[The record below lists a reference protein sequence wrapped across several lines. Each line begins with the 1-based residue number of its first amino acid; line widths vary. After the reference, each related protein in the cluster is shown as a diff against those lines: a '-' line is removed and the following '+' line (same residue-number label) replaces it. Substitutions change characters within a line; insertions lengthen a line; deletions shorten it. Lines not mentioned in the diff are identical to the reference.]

1 MLIKNGFVNLMR
13 DYCLKVFKIDML
25 KKVFGKEVKL

>member
-1 MLIKNGFVNLMR
+1 MLIRNSLVNVMR